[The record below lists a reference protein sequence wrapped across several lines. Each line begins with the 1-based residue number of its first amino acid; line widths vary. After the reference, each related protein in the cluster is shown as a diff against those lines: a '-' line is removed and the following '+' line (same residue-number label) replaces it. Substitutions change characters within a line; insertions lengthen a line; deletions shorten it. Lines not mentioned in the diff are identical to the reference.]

1 MSTFGHVYRVTTFG
15 ESHGVGVGCIIDGVP
30 PNLSITEDDIQPQ
43 LSRRRPGATPAVNTS
58 RNEADR
64 VMILSGT
71 EFGKSLGSPIACMVH
86 NTDQRP
92 HDYKFEHSE
101 IPENASV
108 EEIAEAKKMEEVQ
121 KNRNYIFR
129 PSHADLTYW
138 QKYSTHSS
146 SGGGRSSA
154 RETIGRVIGG
164 AVAEKFLTC
173 VIPGFEIVAFV
184 SKVGKYKLSEEQIE
198 KYIAT
203 ITRAEVDQ
211 TVMRC
216 PDNALSAEMQQF
228 VTELKTAGDSVGG
241 QVTCV
246 IRKAP
251 VGLGEPSFD
260 KLEAVLAHAMLSIPA
275 SKGFEVG
282 SGFNCTSMQ
291 GSTHNDEF
299 FTETACDTG
308 NLVYRTR
315 TNFSGG
321 IQGGI
326 SNGENIYFN
335 VAFKPPATISLD
347 QKSVNKL
354 GEETVLKCRGRH
366 DPCIVNRAV
375 PIVESMAAMVIMDQY
390 LIQASRRSA
399 TDLLLNRSHSQK

>member
-1 MSTFGHVYRVTTFG
+1 MSTFGQAYRVTTFG
-15 ESHGVGVGCIIDGVP
+15 ESHGIGVGCIIDGVP
-30 PNLSITEDDIQPQ
+30 PNLPITEDDIQVQ
-43 LSRRRPGATPAVNTS
+43 LSRRRPGATPSVNTA
-58 RNEADR
+58 RNEPDQ
-64 VMILSGT
+64 VKILSGT

-92 HDYKFEHSE
+92 HDYKFEKAE
-101 IPENASV
+101 APENATP

-129 PSHADLTYW
+129 PSHADFTYW

-164 AVAEKFLTC
+164 AVAEKFLSLA
-173 VIPGFEIVAFV
+173 VPGFEIVGFV
-184 SKVGKYKLSEEQIE
+184 SSVGKFKMSEEQIA
-198 KYIAT
+198 KYIGSVS
-203 ITRAEVDQ
+203 RAEVDE
-211 TVMRC
+211 TIMRC
-216 PDNALSAEMQQF
+216 PDKEMSAEMQQF
-228 VTELKTAGDSVGG
+228 VTDLKVAGDSVGG

-246 IRKAP
+246 IRKTP
-251 VGLGEPSFD
+251 IGLGEPSFD

-275 SKGFEVG
+275 SKGFEIG

-291 GSTHNDEF
+291 GSVHNDEF
-299 FTETACDTG
+299 YVESDG
-308 NLVYRTR
+308 EGEGQPVYRTR
-315 TNFSGG
+315 TNYSGG

-335 VAFKPPATISLD
+335 VAFKPPATISVD
-347 QKSVNKL
+347 QNSVNKL

-375 PIVESMAAMVIMDQY
+375 PIVETMAAMVIMDQF

-399 TDLLLNRSHSQK
+399 TDLLLNQQK